1 MNALSSR
8 FYSPAWLSRFQD
20 RLVVAESTR
29 HGGCSPAPYTSLNLG
44 WYTDDP
50 PIHVKENRH
59 LFCADLGFDPDQL
72 AGGFQVH
79 GDRCLRVKK
88 PGQWEGYDAFITNK
102 TGIFLSVTIADC
114 TPVLLY
120 DPVQKA
126 VGAAHAG
133 WRGTVQ
139 QIAAKTIRAMRDA
152 FGSRPTD
159 CWAYIGT
166 CIGPADF
173 AVDADVADH
182 FDPSFKVW
190 EEAKGKFF
198 VDLKQANQSQ
208 LLELGLPATQIECSP
223 YSTVTHN
230 QDYFSHRAEK
240 GQTGR
245 MLAVIGLR

>member
-1 MNALSSR
+1 MKEDSPR
-8 FYSPAWLSRFQD
+8 FTAPAWQAAFSDYL
-20 RLVVAESTR
+20 LVAESTR
-29 HGGCSPAPYTSLNLG
+29 HGGCSSPPFYSLNLG
-44 WYTDDP
+44 LHTDDRRAD
-50 PIHVKENRH
+50 VAENRRR
-59 LFCADLGFDPDQL
+59 FCADLGVQMEQL

-102 TGIFLSVTIADC
+102 SGIVLSITIADC

-120 DPVQKA
+120 DPIQKA

-139 QIAAKTIRAMRDA
+139 KIAAQTLRSMRDA
-152 FGSRPTD
+152 YGTQAAD

-166 CIGPADF
+166 CIGAADF

-182 FDPSFKVW
+182 FAADYKRW
-190 EEAKGKFF
+190 DDQQEKFF
-198 VDLKQANQSQ
+198 VDLKRANEHQ
-208 LLELGLPATQIECSP
+208 LLELGVPAAQIECSP